1 MFCIYSTWIHKTPL
15 RFSVPILHASQVG
28 ATPCSSSQTVYSF
41 STQLNFF
48 PVSYYCEVVAFHNFF
63 TQFSRLM
70 IEIYLPH
77 ILPILLHLAIMY
89 HLMTFSNNLPDFWP
103 CSALGCWS
111 SRNVKQVVTICTQ
124 SNFMFCVQQI
134 EHNLDTLNSVQI
146 GHQPTGRLASLGT
159 YRQELICA
167 HAV

>member
-1 MFCIYSTWIHKTPL
+1 MSLFFMHLRWMPL
-15 RFSVPILHASQVG
+15 LAALPRLYTLSAHSWTFSQYPTTAKQLLF
-28 ATPCSSSQTVYSF
+28 TSF
-41 STQLNFF
+41 LLK
-48 PVSYYCEVVAFHNFF
+48 
-63 TQFSRLM
+63 QFSRLM

-89 HLMTFSNNLPDFWP
+89 HLMTFSNNLLD
-103 CSALGCWS
+103 CWS
-111 SRNVKQVVTICTQ
+111 SRNVKQVVTMCTQ

-146 GHQPTGRLASLGT
+146 GHQPTGRLASFGT